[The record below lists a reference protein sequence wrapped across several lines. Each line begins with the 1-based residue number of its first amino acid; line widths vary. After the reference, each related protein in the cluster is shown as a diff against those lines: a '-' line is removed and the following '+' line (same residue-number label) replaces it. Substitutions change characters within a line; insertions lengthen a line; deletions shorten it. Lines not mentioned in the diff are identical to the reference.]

1 MRVTNG
7 DILRVFAQ
15 HARRYAGRVCFAL
28 VAAAIATVF
37 DTIFPWYARQL
48 IDVIASSEP
57 SVIASADAFRILVI
71 MLLLQVGHWVGW
83 RTNGFI
89 TSNVQPHVMADLE
102 RSSFS
107 YILGHSYRF
116 FTDSF
121 SGSLVRKIHRI
132 SRAFEVLFDEI
143 QFRFLPVTILLI
155 GATVGLALRYPWLAV
170 AFVAWAVVFLALN
183 YFASMWKLRIDTQRA
198 AADSRA
204 TAALA
209 DALTN
214 AIPIKVFTG
223 TAYETDRF
231 GRVKE
236 EWRRL
241 QAWAWGRGEIINAAQ
256 AALMIAIQFG
266 LLAIGIDRWM
276 RGELTV
282 GDLVLIQGYLLIV
295 FNKLW
300 DIGRSFRHVF
310 EAFAD
315 AREMVEILE
324 LPYAVRDRRGA
335 KELIIRRGAIAFQN
349 VSFSFQKTRVVL
361 DHFTLRITP
370 KEKVALVGPSGAGK
384 STVTKLLFRF
394 YDVERGSLTID
405 GQDIADVTQESLRNV
420 IALVPQEPILFH
432 RTLMENIRYGRRD
445 ATDAQVIEAA
455 KRANC
460 HEFITSCPEGYGT
473 FVGERGVKLSGGERQ
488 RIAIARAILK
498 DAPILVLDEATSSL
512 DSESEQLIQDALRV
526 LTAQKTVIAIAHRL
540 STIMLMD
547 RIVVVEHGKVTA
559 TGTHDELL
567 AVGGT
572 YQRLWDI
579 QAGGFIR

>member
-1 MRVTNG
+1 MRVTSW
-7 DILRVFAQ
+7 DILRVFVQ
-15 HARRYAGRVCFAL
+15 HARRYAGRTFIAL
-28 VAAAIATVF
+28 AAAAIATVL
-37 DTIFPWYARQL
+37 DTIFPWYSRQL
-48 IDVIASSEP
+48 IDTLASSDP
-57 SVIASADAFRILVI
+57 SVTVSAEAFRILVV
-71 MLLLQVGHWVGW
+71 MLLLWVGHWTGW
-83 RTNGFI
+83 RINGFI
-89 TSNVQPHVMADLE
+89 TSNVQPHVMTDLE
-102 RSSFS
+102 RTSFAH
-107 YILGHSYRF
+107 ILGHSYRF
-116 FTDSF
+116 FADSF

-132 SRAFEVLFDEI
+132 SRAFEVLFDEV

-155 GATVGLALRYPWLAV
+155 GATVGLALRYPWAAI
-170 AFVAWAVVFLALN
+170 AFVVWAAVFLLLN
-183 YFASMWKLRIDTQRA
+183 YFASMWKLRIDAQRA
-198 AADSRA
+198 AADSRS

-214 AIPIKVFTG
+214 AIPIKLFTG
-223 TAYETDRF
+223 STHEEERF
-231 GRVKE
+231 GGVKE

-241 QAWAWGRGEIINAAQ
+241 QSWAWGRGEIINAAQ

-266 LLAIGIDRWM
+266 LFAMGIDQWM
-276 RGELTV
+276 RGVLTV
-282 GDLVLIQGYLLIV
+282 GDLALIQGYLLVV

-335 KELIIRRGAIAFQN
+335 KELVVRRGAIAFQN
-349 VSFSFQKTRVVL
+349 ISFSFQRTRVVL
-361 DHFTLRITP
+361 DRFALRITP

-384 STVTKLLFRF
+384 STITKLLFRF
-394 YDVERGSLTID
+394 YDVDRGTITID
-405 GQDIADVTQESLRNV
+405 GQDIASVTQESLRQS

-445 ATDAQVIEAA
+445 ATDEQVIAAA
-455 KRANC
+455 KRAHC
-460 HEFITSCPEGYGT
+460 HEFITACSEGYET
-473 FVGERGVKLSGGERQ
+473 YVGERGVKLSGGERQ
-488 RIAIARAILK
+488 RVAIARAILK

-512 DSESEQLIQDALRV
+512 DSESEKLIQDALRT
-526 LTAQKTVIAIAHRL
+526 LMAEKTVIVIAHRL

-547 RIVVVEHGKVTA
+547 RIVVVERGKVTA
-559 TGTHDELL
+559 MGTHDELL
-567 AVGGT
+567 RAGGT